1 MHSWLSS
8 LTENTQRVW
17 PFLSFPVYRTCLRNK
32 GSCCPHRGVLWLQWM
47 WLLHLCP
54 TYFDQMRDSVSLG
67 FVLLRAAMQCSQNT
81 LGLSPKIRSFVL
93 CSSELGYHPL
103 LALICSLKNSGVTTL
118 AHWMEK
124 IRVLCILNLQHSRV
138 QPALSRTETR
148 TARPQGNW
156 VWPALDGQMLLAL
169 FNHCDCCRRGTKQQ
183 LCMSPGPPAALL
195 APAGSASLWGAF
207 LFSLQ
212 GHRSSL
218 PCLCQVLFLIP
229 AHTAPLQGG
238 TAILEVMGYL
248 LEGPSF
254 RLLFS
259 ISSFPVQIE
268 NVLL

>member
-8 LTENTQRVW
+8 LAENTQRVW
-17 PFLSFPVYRTCLRNK
+17 PFLSFSVYRTCLRNK
-32 GSCCPHRGVLWLQWM
+32 GSCCPHRQGCTLVAMNVTSSSLS
-47 WLLHLCP
+47 
-54 TYFDQMRDSVSLG
+54 SVFWSDERQCVPG
-67 FVLLRAAMQCSQNT
+67 LRAAMQCSQNT
-81 LGLSPKIRSFVL
+81 LGLSPKIRSFVF

-138 QPALSRTETR
+138 QPALSRTGTR
-148 TARPQGNW
+148 TARPQSNW
-156 VWPALDGQMLLAL
+156 VWPALDGQMLLAV
-169 FNHCDCCRRGTKQQ
+169 FNHCDCCRRGTEQQ

-248 LEGPSF
+248 QEGPSF